1 MEVEQKEDVEDATN
15 HHTAF
20 YNDLLHTSESSIPN
34 EYYKV
39 IWVDG
44 KIFHVENQLYLRAL

>member
-1 MEVEQKEDVEDATN
+1 MKVEQKEDVEDATN